1 MKAYKK
7 RSSYKS
13 VDHWLDSVYKKNK
26 AEIDSAL
33 GEGIKNKRASFK
45 NAVKGYMDEGL
56 TPEASLKA
64 LENSTIFTPET
75 TRFRRNLIEGL
86 KTFGKYNEFRKM
98 IRGFG
103 GRWANVYLDKF
114 QYDAE
119 QDLYYYYTDMGD
131 IVVIEF
137 DNSPEDIKLRY
148 L

>member
-1 MKAYKK
+1 
-7 RSSYKS
+7 
-13 VDHWLDSVYKKNK
+13 
-26 AEIDSAL
+26 
-33 GEGIKNKRASFK
+33 
-45 NAVKGYMDEGL
+45 
-56 TPEASLKA
+56 
-64 LENSTIFTPET
+64 
-75 TRFRRNLIEGL
+75 
-86 KTFGKYNEFRKM
+86 M

-103 GRWANVYLDKF
+103 GRWAKVYLDKF